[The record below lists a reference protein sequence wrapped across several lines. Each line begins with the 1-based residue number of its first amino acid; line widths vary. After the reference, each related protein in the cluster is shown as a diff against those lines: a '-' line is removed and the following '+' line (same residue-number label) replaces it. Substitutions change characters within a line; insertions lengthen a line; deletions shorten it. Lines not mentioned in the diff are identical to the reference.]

1 MHASYKDYVPIDF
14 DLNVK
19 YLPNLDG
26 KAKFVDLGTHIFY
39 KTTTARPK
47 NKYQFWFSNVL
58 DTHVSDD
65 QDNYEVGISRGIE
78 RKPYYKLND

>member
-1 MHASYKDYVPIDF
+1 MQNGADYHIRVHASYKDYVPIDF

-39 KTTTARPK
+39 KSTTSRPK
-47 NKYQFWFSNVL
+47 DKYQFWL
-58 DTHVSDD
+58 
-65 QDNYEVGISRGIE
+65 
-78 RKPYYKLND
+78 